1 MEWWLAYLLIGAV
14 VGFLAGLLGIGGGMI
29 IVPLLVFVFSAK
41 GFPEA
46 QLMHASLGTAM
57 ATILFTSFSS
67 VRAHH
72 RHEAVD
78 WKIVRTMAPGI
89 LIGGFAAPALAAQV
103 PTRPLAMFF
112 TAFMFYAAGQMFFRV
127 QPKATRELPG
137 SRGLFLSGGVIGI
150 LSGLLAAGGAF
161 LSIPFMT
168 WCKVPLRRAIG
179 TAAAIGFP
187 VAAAGTL
194 GYVLNGLRVER
205 LPKYSLGFVYLP
217 ALALIVATSMLAAPL
232 GARLTHAMPIAKLR
246 VVFALLLLAI
256 GLRMLWTL
264 W

>member
-1 MEWWLAYLLIGAV
+1 MEWWLAYLLIGAL

-46 QLMHASLGTAM
+46 HLMHAALGTAL
-57 ATILFTSFSS
+57 ATILFTSLSS
-67 VRAHH
+67 VTAHH
-72 RHEAVD
+72 RRGGVD
-78 WKIVRTMAPGI
+78 WAIARAIAPGI
-89 LIGGFAAPALAAQV
+89 LIGGFVAPAIAAQL

-112 TAFMFYAAGQMFFRV
+112 TAFMFYAATQMFFRM

-137 SRGLFLSGGVIGI
+137 PGGLLAVGGIIGI
-150 LSGLLAAGGAF
+150 LSSLLAAGGAF

-179 TAAAIGFP
+179 TSAAIGFP
-187 VAAAGTL
+187 IAAAGTI
-194 GYVLNGLRVER
+194 GYVLNGLRVAR
-205 LPKYSLGFVYLP
+205 LPDWSLGFVYLP
-217 ALALIVATSMLAAPL
+217 ALALIVVTSMLAAPL
-232 GARLTHAMPIAKLR
+232 GARLTHAMPVAKLR
-246 VVFALLLLAI
+246 IVFALLLYAI

>member
-1 MEWWLAYLLIGAV
+1 MDWWFAYLSIGAV

-41 GFPEA
+41 GFPETH
-46 QLMHASLGTAM
+46 LMHAALGTAM

-89 LIGGFAAPALAAQV
+89 LLGGFAAPAIAAQV

-112 TAFMFYAAGQMFFRV
+112 TAFMFYAAAQMFFRV

-137 SRGLFLSGGVIGI
+137 SGGLFVVGGVIGI
-150 LSGLLAAGGAF
+150 LSSVLAAGGAF

-187 VAAAGTL
+187 IAAAGTI
-194 GYVLNGLRVER
+194 GYVVNGLRIER

-217 ALALIVATSMLAAPL
+217 ALALIVATSMFAAPL

-246 VVFALLLLAI
+246 IVFALLLLAI

>member
-1 MEWWLAYLLIGAV
+1 MEWWLAYLLIGAL

-46 QLMHASLGTAM
+46 HLMHAALGTAL
-57 ATILFTSFSS
+57 ATILFTSLSS
-67 VRAHH
+67 VTAHH
-72 RHEAVD
+72 HRGGVD
-78 WKIVRTMAPGI
+78 WAIARAIAPGI
-89 LIGGFAAPALAAQV
+89 LIGGFAAPAIAAQL

-112 TAFMFYAAGQMFFRV
+112 TAFMFYAATQMFFRM

-137 SRGLFLSGGVIGI
+137 PSGLLAVGGVIGI
-150 LSGLLAAGGAF
+150 LSSLLAAGGAF

-179 TAAAIGFP
+179 TSAAIGFP
-187 VAAAGTL
+187 IAAAGTI
-194 GYVLNGLRVER
+194 GYVLNGLRVAR
-205 LPKYSLGFVYLP
+205 LPEWSLGFVYLP
-217 ALALIVATSMLAAPL
+217 ALALIVVTSMLAAPL
-232 GARLTHAMPIAKLR
+232 GARLTHAMPVAKLR
-246 VVFALLLLAI
+246 IVFALLLYAI

>member
-1 MEWWLAYLLIGAV
+1 MEWWFAYLLIGAI

-41 GFPEA
+41 GFPDA
-46 QLMHASLGTAM
+46 ILMHASLGTAM
-57 ATILFTSFSS
+57 ATILFTSISS

-72 RHEAVD
+72 RHDGVD
-78 WKIVRTMAPGI
+78 WAIARAMAPGI
-89 LIGGFAAPALAAQV
+89 LLGGFAAPAVAAQI

-112 TAFMFYAAGQMFFRV
+112 TAFMFYAATQMFFRV
-127 QPKATRELPG
+127 QPKATRALPG
-137 SRGLFLSGGVIGI
+137 SGGLFLTGGVIGI
-150 LSGLLAAGGAF
+150 LSSLLAAGGAF

-187 VAAAGTL
+187 ISAAGTI
-194 GYVLNGLRVER
+194 GYVLNGLRIER
-205 LPKYSLGFVYLP
+205 LPEWSLGFVYLP
-217 ALALIVATSMLAAPL
+217 ALGLIVITSMLAAPL
-232 GARLTHAMPIAKLR
+232 GARLTHLMPVAKLR
-246 VVFALLLLAI
+246 IVFALLLYAI

>member
-1 MEWWLAYLLIGAV
+1 MEWWFAYLLIGAV

-46 QLMHASLGTAM
+46 HLMHAALGTAM

-78 WKIVRTMAPGI
+78 WKIVRAMAPGI
-89 LIGGFAAPALAAQV
+89 LIGGFAAPAIAAQV

-112 TAFMFYAAGQMFFRV
+112 TAFMFYAAAQMFFRV

-137 SRGLFLSGGVIGI
+137 SGGLFVAGGVIGI
-150 LSGLLAAGGAF
+150 LSSVLAAGGAF

-168 WCKVPLRRAIG
+168 WCKVTLRR
-179 TAAAIGFP
+179 
-187 VAAAGTL
+187 
-194 GYVLNGLRVER
+194 ER
-205 LPKYSLGFVYLP
+205 
-217 ALALIVATSMLAAPL
+217 
-232 GARLTHAMPIAKLR
+232 
-246 VVFALLLLAI
+246 
-256 GLRMLWTL
+256 
-264 W
+264 

>member
-41 GFPEA
+41 GFPETH
-46 QLMHASLGTAM
+46 LMHAALGTAM
-57 ATILFTSFSS
+57 ATILFTSISS

-72 RHEAVD
+72 QRDGVD
-78 WKIVRTMAPGI
+78 WKIARAMAPGI
-89 LIGGFAAPALAAQV
+89 LLGGFVAPALAAQV

-112 TAFMFYAAGQMFFRV
+112 TAFMFYAAAQMFFRV
-127 QPKATRELPG
+127 QPKATRDLPG
-137 SRGLFLSGGVIGI
+137 GGGLFLAGGLIGI

-168 WCKVPLRRAIG
+168 WCKVSLRRAIG

-194 GYVLNGLRVER
+194 GYVLHGLRVER

-217 ALALIVATSMLAAPL
+217 ALGLIVVTSMLAAPL
-232 GARLTHAMPIAKLR
+232 GARLTHALPVAKLR
-246 VVFALLLLAI
+246 VVFALLLLSI
-256 GLRMLWTL
+256 GLRMLWAL

>member
-1 MEWWLAYLLIGAV
+1 MEWWFAYLLIGAL
-14 VGFLAGLLGIGGGMI
+14 VGFLAGLLGIGGGMV

-41 GFPEA
+41 GFAEEI
-46 QLMHASLGTAM
+46 LMHQSLGTAM
-57 ATILFTSFSS
+57 ATILFTSLSS

-72 RHEAVD
+72 QHGGVD
-78 WKIVRTMAPGI
+78 WAIARAIAPGI
-89 LIGGFAAPALAAQV
+89 LLGGFFAPAIASQV

-112 TAFMFYAAGQMFFRV
+112 TAFMFYAATQMFFRM

-137 SRGLFLSGGVIGI
+137 AGGLFVAGGVIGM
-150 LSGLLAAGGAF
+150 LSSLLAAGGAF

-187 VAAAGTL
+187 IAAAGTI
-194 GYVLNGLRVER
+194 GYVLSGMRVEH
-205 LPKYSLGFVYLP
+205 LPAWSLGFVYLP
-217 ALALIVATSMLAAPL
+217 ALGLIVVPSMLAAPL
-232 GARLTHAMPIAKLR
+232 GARVAHAIPIAKLR
-246 VVFALLLLAI
+246 VVFALLLYAI

>member
-1 MEWWLAYLLIGAV
+1 MEWWFAYLLIGAI

-41 GFPEA
+41 GFPETI
-46 QLMHASLGTAM
+46 LMHEALGTAM
-57 ATILFTSFSS
+57 ATILFTSISS

-72 RHEAVD
+72 QHGGVD
-78 WKIVRTMAPGI
+78 WPIARAIAPGI
-89 LIGGFAAPALAAQV
+89 LLGGFFAPALAAQV

-112 TAFMFYAAGQMFFRV
+112 TAFMFYAATQMFFRM

-137 SRGLFLSGGVIGI
+137 PRGLFAVGGIIGI
-150 LSGLLAAGGAF
+150 LSSLLAAGGAF

-187 VAAAGTL
+187 IAAAGTI
-194 GYVLNGLRVER
+194 GYVLNGMRIEP
-205 LPKYSLGFVYLP
+205 LPAWSLGFVYLP
-217 ALALIVATSMLAAPL
+217 ALGLIVVTSMLAAPL
-232 GARLTHAMPIAKLR
+232 GARLAHVMPVAKLR
-246 VVFALLLLAI
+246 FVFALLLYGI